1 MKKILGKI
9 SFVLFFLSSLYSA
22 EALLDKEHI
31 IKGESVT
38 LKLSAKGENAIFP
51 KITQI
56 GGFDVESVSSSK
68 SEIVKKGKTYRYV
81 SKYYTFTPLKDVLI
95 PSFKIKVDGKVEKTS
110 PISIKV
116 KSISSKDFDLEMY
129 VNKKSAFV
137 GEPILLSIIFRK
149 RIGVSVQDIRFSPP
163 SFVDF
168 WAKELKTSPKE
179 IVGSFVVQKLQYVIF
194 PQREGKLKISP
205 AFLNIAVPVRSGYS
219 YYAKWK
225 KIVSNPLAIEV
236 KPLANGINLYGKYSL
251 FVDTDKKKVSLNE
264 PVNLMIKVTGEGN
277 IEDISDFSL
286 NIPNVTVYKKKP
298 KILARY
304 ERGNYKGSFIQ
315 NFSILSKNS
324 FIIPP
329 FTLSYFDKDKKR
341 VVTLKSNPIKIK
353 VINSQTRKQD
363 TKIVKSD
370 IKKEDEVDM
379 KKLILLSLSTFIIG
393 ILIGL
398 LIQKER
404 GKKKKSLSSIQKRIK
419 AAKNDKELLK
429 VLLPFVERSKEIE
442 EIVLALE
449 SNVYEGGGYRIDKK
463 QLIKKIDSYL
473 KGDNK
478 KEEFEELI

>member
-1 MKKILGKI
+1 MKKILGEI
-9 SFVLFFLSSLYSA
+9 LFFLLCLSSLYSA
-22 EALLDKEHI
+22 EAFLDKDHI

-38 LKLSAKGENAIFP
+38 LKLSVEGERATFP

-56 GGFDVESVSSSK
+56 GGFDIESVSSSK
-68 SEIVKKGKTYRYV
+68 SEIVKSGKIYRYI
-81 SKYYTFTPLKDVLI
+81 SKYYTFTPLNDVSI
-95 PSFKIKVDGKVEKTS
+95 PSFKISVDGKVEKTS
-110 PISIKV
+110 PLNVKV
-116 KSISSKDFDLEMY
+116 KSIPSKDFDLEMY
-129 VNKKSAFV
+129 VNKKRAFV

-194 PQREGKLKISP
+194 PQKEGKLKISP
-205 AFLNIAVPVRSGYS
+205 TFLNIAVPVRSGYS

-225 KIVSNPLAIEV
+225 KIVSNSLTIDV
-236 KPLANGINLYGKYSL
+236 KPLANGVNLYGKYSL
-251 FVDTDKKKVSLNE
+251 FVDTDKKEVSSNK
-264 PVNLMIKVTGEGN
+264 PVNLVIKITGEGN

-286 NIPNVTVYKKKP
+286 NIPNVTIYKKKP

-304 ERGNYKGSFIQ
+304 EKGDYRGSFIQ
-315 NFSILSKNS
+315 NFSILSKKS
-324 FIIPP
+324 FTIPP
-329 FTLSYFDKDKKR
+329 FTLSYFDKDKKE

-353 VINSQTRKQD
+353 VINSKKEQD

-404 GKKKKSLSSIQKRIK
+404 KKKKKALSSIQKRIK
-419 AAKNDKELLK
+419 AAKSDKELLK

-449 SNVYEGGGYRIDKK
+449 SNVYEGGGYKIDKK

-473 KGDNK
+473 KGDRK